1 MAPERFFLELDPPG
15 DTSAELPHVVIV
27 GAASPD

>member
-1 MAPERFFLELDPPG
+1 MALERFFLELDPPG

-27 GAASPD
+27 GGG